1 MCLANVSKL
10 TKLSLLLAVSQSSFS
25 FSAVFVAGMGL
36 TKIQIVIGMNLLQ
49 GVNGFIA
56 SLLVVDAIVR
66 AAGFSIMLLHLCVF
80 FSSLLIEKHLYLFC
94 FCAVML
100 LMLAVKY

>member
-56 SLLVVDAIVR
+56 SLLVVDAIVCCWIFYN
-66 AAGFSIMLLHLCVF
+66 AAASMCVF
-80 FSSLLIEKHLYLFC
+80 LSLLIEKHLYLFC